1 MNLVSMLAPFLPL
14 SVGAAQ
20 LFWLANYT
28 VRLIRLATMPMVITE
43 SHQEG
48 DRVWVSGTLTPLDR
62 TETHHPS
69 IVYQKTR
76 AVALVTVSPK
86 PGERGKKSDD
96 FVPLHPP
103 KTTTVPCV
111 LISHQHK
118 LELDLSAI
126 TLPDE
131 DHIIP
136 DSVTPDEYSNAHP
149 GVNLPQGVKEILL
162 YQTTLMANQKVW
174 VNATLGAN
182 IPSSNAETGYRDP
195 PQQRWALMAND
206 ESPITL
212 LAKAPKRIAVGS
224 IVRIIILTCV
234 ALTLVRFGLLSA
246 CHSYLFYQLSHH

>member
-1 MNLVSMLAPFLPL
+1 MNLVSIFAPLLPL
-14 SVGAAQ
+14 GVGSAQ
-20 LFWLANYT
+20 LFWLTKYT

-48 DRVWVSGTLTPLDR
+48 DRVWVSGTLTPVDQND
-62 TETHHPS
+62 THHPS

-86 PGERGKKSDD
+86 PGERGKKSDE

-103 KTTTVPCV
+103 KIASVPCV
-111 LISHQHK
+111 LISNQHK
-118 LELDLSAI
+118 LGLDLSAI

-136 DSVTPDEYSNAHP
+136 DSFTPDEYSNAHP
-149 GVNLPQGVKEILL
+149 EINLPQGVKEILL
-162 YQTTLMANQKVW
+162 YQTTLVANQKVW

-182 IPSSNAETGYRDP
+182 TPTSNAETGYRDL
-195 PQQRWALMAND
+195 PQQRWALTTSD
-206 ESPITL
+206 EFPITL

-224 IVRIIILTCV
+224 IVRIVLLACV

-246 CHSYLFYQLSHH
+246 YHSYFFYELSH